1 MKRGVVL
8 GVDQGTSS
16 SRCLVVDVDLRPVAL
31 AAREVGVSYPRPGW
45 VEQDP
50 EELFRT
56 TQEAIREALALGGVG
71 WDSVLGIGI
80 ANQTETSVVW
90 DRTSGVP
97 IYPAIVWQCRRTAER
112 CEQLRADGHDR
123 EVRRKTGLE
132 LDPTFPATKIA
143 WMLDHVPGAR
153 EAAAE
158 GRLAYGDVASWLI
171 WRLSAGRTHV
181 TDPSNASRS
190 MLVDISSLEWDADLL
205 ELFEV
210 PVGLLPRIERSGG
223 LLAETTEEAVGGR
236 VPITAALG
244 DQQAALFGQQCWSKG
259 DTKLTLGTGA
269 FLWANAGSSPPRPP
283 EGILASCCWSLAD
296 GVVYGTE
303 GFVPTAGAAV
313 AWLVQAGL
321 LSRPAES
328 EELVADLSDEQD
340 VWFVPAL
347 AGLGAPSWDAG
358 ARGALLGLTRSTT
371 AGHVVRAALDGVI
384 HQVVDA
390 LDAMGPAIGGS
401 RLLRVDGGMAGND
414 WMMQRLADL
423 SDCPV
428 ERPVLQE
435 ATAIGAA
442 ALAGLSSGLW
452 NSRDELV
459 GRWRIDRRFEPSV
472 DSGSRQRLRGRWA
485 ETVEV
490 SRAWG

>member
-16 SRCLVVDVDLRPVAL
+16 SRCLVLDAELRPLAL
-31 AAREVGVSYPRPGW
+31 AAREVGVSHPRAGW

-56 TQEAIREALALGGVG
+56 AQQAIGEALALGGVE
-71 WDSVLGIGI
+71 WDSVLAIGI

-90 DRTSGVP
+90 DLDSGAP
-97 IYPAIVWQCRRTAER
+97 IYPAIVWQCRRTADR
-112 CEQLRADGHDR
+112 CQQLRAEGHAR
-123 EVRRKTGLE
+123 EVRARTGLE
-132 LDPTFPATKIA
+132 LDPTFPASKIA
-143 WMLDHVPGAR
+143 WILDEVPGAR
-153 EAAAE
+153 QAAAD

-171 WRLSAGRTHV
+171 WRLSGGRAHV

-190 MLVDISSLEWDADLL
+190 MLVDLSSLEWDADLL
-205 ELFEV
+205 DLFDV
-210 PVGLLPRIERSGG
+210 PAAVLPRIHRSGP
-223 LLAETTEEAVGGR
+223 LAETTEETVGAC
-236 VPITAALG
+236 VPIGAAIG

-269 FLWANAGSSPPRPP
+269 FLWANAGSRPPDPP

-296 GVVYGTE
+296 DTVYGME

-321 LSRPAES
+321 LGGPAES
-328 EELVADLSDEQD
+328 EEVVSRLTDDED

-347 AGLGAPSWDAG
+347 AGLGAPSWDAR

-390 LDAMGPAIGGS
+390 LEAMDPAVGAP
-401 RLLRVDGGMAGND
+401 RLLRVDGGIAGND

-423 SDCPV
+423 SDRPV

-442 ALAGLSSGLW
+442 ALAGLNAGLW
-452 NSRDELV
+452 DSRDELA
-459 GRWRIDRRFEPSV
+459 GRWKIDRRFEPEV
-472 DSGSRQRLRGRWA
+472 DPGSRQRLRQRWA

-490 SRAWG
+490 ARSFG